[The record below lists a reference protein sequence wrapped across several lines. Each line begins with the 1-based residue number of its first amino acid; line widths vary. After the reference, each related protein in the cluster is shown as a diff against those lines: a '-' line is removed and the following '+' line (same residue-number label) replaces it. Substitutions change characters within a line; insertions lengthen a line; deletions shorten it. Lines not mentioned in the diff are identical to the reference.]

1 VNAPITLITTLFGV
15 LLAAPSYPLAKADT
29 RPNIIFF
36 LSDDH
41 RWDRLGCAGH
51 PFLKTPTLDRLAR
64 EGVRFSNMF
73 VTTSICAASRATIL
87 TGLYERTHQ
96 FTFRTRP
103 IDSQFTHASYPVLLR
118 KAGYKTGFIGKFGV
132 NVHQKDRESMFDTF
146 QPIGRGP
153 YFKKQPDGSLR
164 HESELAGDR
173 AIDFIDQHK
182 ASGPFCLS
190 VSFNAAHA
198 EDGDKRPGI
207 GHFPWPKAV
216 DGLYDD
222 VPIKVPRLAEPK
234 IFESHPE
241 FMKKSMNRIRF
252 FWRWDTPEKYATNL
266 RAYYRMITGI
276 DGVIDRVTKHLE
288 KAGVAD
294 NTIIIFCGD
303 NGYYEGQR
311 GFAGKWS
318 HYEESLRVPLIIYDP
333 RADKKR
339 RNKVAKPMALN
350 TDIAPTILG
359 YAGLKAPGHY
369 QGQSLRPIMD
379 GEKQKDWR
387 RDTFCEHLMENAT
400 IPKWEG
406 VRSQRYVYAR
416 YFQQKP
422 QYEYLHDLKEDP
434 DQLKNL
440 VNDPVYAKALKRMRK
455 RCNTLRDEYG
465 GEYDPSLVANY
476 VAEQQRKRAEAQARR
491 KAAQQKKKKQN

>member
-1 VNAPITLITTLFGV
+1 
-15 LLAAPSYPLAKADT
+15 
-29 RPNIIFF
+29 
-36 LSDDH
+36 
-41 RWDRLGCAGH
+41 
-51 PFLKTPTLDRLAR
+51 
-64 EGVRFSNMF
+64 M
-73 VTTSICAASRATIL
+73 
-87 TGLYERTHQ
+87 
-96 FTFRTRP
+96 
-103 IDSQFTHASYPVLLR
+103 
-118 KAGYKTGFIGKFGV
+118 
-132 NVHQKDRESMFDTF
+132 
-146 QPIGRGP
+146 
-153 YFKKQPDGSLR
+153 
-164 HESELAGDR
+164 
-173 AIDFIDQHK
+173 
-182 ASGPFCLS
+182 
-190 VSFNAAHA
+190 SFNAAHA

-216 DGLYDD
+216 DGLYED
-222 VPIKVPRLAEPK
+222 VPIKAPLLSDPK

-276 DGVIDRVTKHLE
+276 DGVIGRVAKHLE

-294 NTIIIFCGD
+294 NTIIIFSGD

-339 RNKVAKPMALN
+339 RGKVAKPMALN

-359 YAGLKAPGHY
+359 YAGVKLPGHY
-369 QGQSLRPIMD
+369 QGRSLRPIMS
-379 GEKQKDWR
+379 GEKPKDWR

-406 VRSQRYVYAR
+406 VRSRRYVYAR

-422 QYEYLHDLKEDP
+422 QYEYLHDLREDP

-440 VNDPVYAKALKRMRK
+440 ANDAEYAKVLKRMRK
-455 RCNTLRDEYG
+455 RCDELRDEYG
-465 GEYDPSLVANY
+465 GEYDPSLVAKY
-476 VAEQQRKRAEAQARR
+476 VAEQQRKRAEAQAKR
-491 KAAQQKKKKQN
+491 KAAQQKKNQQK